1 MSVEIF
7 KKIMELNKS
16 VGFESEPNFLFS
28 CRRPLVLRSFILSI
42 VYFSILLKAG
52 EEKQSRWYFIVD
64 CKCVV
69 ENPNRETVCCY
80 KKKKISVANQ
90 FMIKSGVKIT
100 SNIWHRKK
108 NWMSTSQTAV
118 QPVFKTQLVWPFH
131 ALLNVITESSCLFL
145 RNVNT
150 WTTGWPPVV
159 FQDNVFILHNS
170 SVNLKQW

>member
-80 KKKKISVANQ
+80 KKKYLRSKSVHDKIRGKNHFKHLTLQKELNVH
-90 FMIKSGVKIT
+90 IT
-100 SNIWHRKK
+100 DCSPACLQDTVGLTFSCSFKRDHRKQLFV
-108 NWMSTSQTAV
+108 SQERE
-118 QPVFKTQLVWPFH
+118 H
-131 ALLNVITESSCLFL
+131 LNNRLAPSSISGQCFY
-145 RNVNT
+145 T
-150 WTTGWPPVV
+150 P
-159 FQDNVFILHNS
+159 
-170 SVNLKQW
+170 